1 MAAWPVKEEKEEE
14 QAVKH
19 GTPNKKQLHHALP
32 CILLLGGDAWAS
44 KQAPTSL
51 AASSTPAALGAPPL
65 LLRFRR
71 LNIQAGTQ
79 FCDSEFTKEVASG
92 RLSASSLERYTCVAL
107 AGVVT
112 EYLRFGQAEGGL
124 GDVLQLDA
132 MFRALQVRA
141 AGQGTAESVPGRAVA
156 PHGL

>member
-1 MAAWPVKEEKEEE
+1 MRCLSIHASTQVSSPRQRLCPVN
-14 QAVKH
+14 H
-19 GTPNKKQLHHALP
+19 
-32 CILLLGGDAWAS
+32 
-44 KQAPTSL
+44 
-51 AASSTPAALGAPPL
+51 

-132 MFRALQVRA
+132 MFRALQVWG
-141 AGQGTAESVPGRAVA
+141 AGQGTAISVSRRAVA
-156 PHGL
+156 PCDL

>member
-1 MAAWPVKEEKEEE
+1 MRC
-14 QAVKH
+14 
-19 GTPNKKQLHHALP
+19 LSIHA
-32 CILLLGGDAWAS
+32 S
-44 KQAPTSL
+44 TQ
-51 AASSTPAALGAPPL
+51 ASSPCQCLCPVNH

-132 MFRALQVRA
+132 MFRALQVRG
-141 AGQGTAESVPGRAVA
+141 AGQGTAKSVPRRAVA
-156 PHGL
+156 PYGL